1 MTEYSRQAIR
11 QSGYL
16 RAGFADHYDAFR
28 PSPPAVLLDA
38 LARYAGS
45 AEPARVVD
53 LGSGTGLSTRAWA
66 DRAGEVIGV
75 EPNPEMRKVAERRTE
90 QPNVRYVEAFASD
103 TGLEA
108 ASADVVTCSQS
119 FHWME
124 RGPVLA
130 EAARILR
137 EGGVFA
143 AYDYDFPAL
152 IHPEVDAAFVAH
164 LELRRRYRDA
174 HKVEAG
180 WTRTPK
186 TGHLDAIRESG
197 LFAYTRE
204 LVVHDELDAGA
215 EEIVGFARSL
225 GLVPELLALG
235 VSEDDLGLTAL
246 DETVRRVIGDRRVPG
261 SLGLP
266 RPARRS
272 LAADLGHR
280 ARRTDE
286 AGVVDLVLQLLVLHG
301 PADEARELLVAR
313 ALAQRRLRGPTP
325 GARRGRCGAGRPRSA
340 GSGRSDEQNGS
351 DTGFTNPT
359 SPLPSAK
366 RNRRAVE
373 DAFAGISSSG
383 QCSSISARISRA
395 GEDVVAGPALLG
407 VEGHELDEP
416 DDVRLA
422 AGELGERGH
431 LLLGEAADRDAV
443 DLDRPQLRDAP
454 RPPRARRAP
463 GRARRVA

>member
-1 MTEYSRQAIR
+1 MTDYSRQAIR

-28 PSPPAVLLDA
+28 PSPPPILLEA
-38 LARYAGS
+38 LSRYATS
-45 AEPARVVD
+45 PQPARVVD

-66 DRAGEVIGV
+66 DRADEVIGV

-90 QPNVRYVEAFASD
+90 QPNVRYMGAFASD

-124 RGPVLA
+124 RRPVLA

-164 LELRRRYRDA
+164 IQRRRRYRDA

-197 LFAYTRE
+197 LFSYTRE

-215 EEIVGFARSL
+215 EEIIGFARSL
-225 GLVPELLALG
+225 GLVPELLTRG

-246 DETVRRVIGDRRVPG
+246 DETVRRVIGDRRVP
-261 SLGLP
+261 SLWGY
-266 RPARRS
+266 
-272 LAADLGHR
+272 R
-280 ARRTDE
+280 AR
-286 AGVVDLVLQLLVLHG
+286 
-301 PADEARELLVAR
+301 
-313 ALAQRRLRGPTP
+313 
-325 GARRGRCGAGRPRSA
+325 
-340 GSGRSDEQNGS
+340 
-351 DTGFTNPT
+351 
-359 SPLPSAK
+359 
-366 RNRRAVE
+366 
-373 DAFAGISSSG
+373 
-383 QCSSISARISRA
+383 
-395 GEDVVAGPALLG
+395 LG
-407 VEGHELDEP
+407 V
-416 DDVRLA
+416 R
-422 AGELGERGH
+422 
-431 LLLGEAADRDAV
+431 
-443 DLDRPQLRDAP
+443 
-454 RPPRARRAP
+454 
-463 GRARRVA
+463 